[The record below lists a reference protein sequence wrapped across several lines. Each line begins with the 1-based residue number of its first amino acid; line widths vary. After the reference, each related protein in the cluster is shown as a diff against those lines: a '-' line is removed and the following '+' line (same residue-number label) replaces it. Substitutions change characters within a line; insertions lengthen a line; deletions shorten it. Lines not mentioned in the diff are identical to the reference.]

1 MKRIALLITVSLA
14 FAASTAFAADAKDNW
29 VKNCQKCHGADGK
42 GQTVMGK
49 KLKVKDYT
57 DAKVQDAFKDEE
69 AFKITKEGKK
79 EDGKDLMPAY
89 AEKLSDQE
97 IKDLVAYV
105 RKFKK

>member
-1 MKRIALLITVSLA
+1 MKRTALLITVSLA
-14 FAASTAFAADAKDNW
+14 LAASAALAEDVKVNW
-29 VKNCQKCHGADGK
+29 DKHCKKCHGADGK
-42 GQTVMGK
+42 GETVMGK

-57 DAKVQDAFKDEE
+57 DAKVQESFKDEE

-79 EDGKDLMPAY
+79 EGSKTLMPAY
-89 AEKLSDQE
+89 ADKLSDEE

>member
-1 MKRIALLITVSLA
+1 MKKTALLITVSLA
-14 FAASTAFAADAKDNW
+14 LAAGTAVAADAKDNW

-79 EDGKDLMPAY
+79 EGDKEAMPAY

-97 IKDLVAYV
+97 IKDLVAFV